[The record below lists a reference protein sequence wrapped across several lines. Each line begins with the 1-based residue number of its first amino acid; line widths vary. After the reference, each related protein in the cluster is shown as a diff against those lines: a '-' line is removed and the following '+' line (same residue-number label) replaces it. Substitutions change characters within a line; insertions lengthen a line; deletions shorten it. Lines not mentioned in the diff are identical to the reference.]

1 MEFLERLKFK
11 TTISVVSLTMIFSV
25 AFAAWV
31 GIRMSILP
39 TMEEQVEDQLQELG
53 GNLRQWIEEVPAR
66 TTPGE
71 LGARL
76 LEKLSFYPGFRS
88 LRLEDADG
96 RVFFASGGQSLESL
110 GDRWVERRRGEG
122 FVLHR
127 SGTLGDTA
135 YEIALQATRP
145 NGKGPLT
152 VRTGLR
158 FPMMKS
164 LRERLLQTLL
174 LITALILA
182 VGYFISRWFT
192 AKITQPVQRLLEMT
206 QLVARGRMH
215 DVLKSVEVPPLCRP
229 EPSAGMWEREV
240 PAPGMCPYL
249 GGSGPESLF
258 PWRKQGTQRDRP
270 AHPLCPEC
278 RVPKEVGENELIRL
292 LYSFHFMASEIRS
305 YQEQLKKRYEF
316 EERLLA
322 ACPDGIVAND
332 ATGRVILYNTG
343 AERLLGYGVSEAIYR
358 LNVRDFYPT
367 GEASAVKKA
376 LLSDDY
382 GGPGVLVDYNTTVRT
397 KDGRL
402 LPVRLSATMLPEEGE
417 SYSVVGFFHDLSEL
431 KAHMDALVQT
441 NENLNAANREL
452 ERLNRYY
459 LEMLSFVTHELKS
472 PIANGYMSANA
483 LRQEIFGPLGDD
495 QKRMVEAICNNL
507 DQSMEMIRHYLD
519 LSRIEKDE
527 LPVRPRKVLVERD
540 LIRPVL
546 GALEPTIHERGMRVE
561 VELPPEDVP
570 WVLDPELFR
579 GVLTNLLSNAV
590 KYGEAQGR
598 ILVKARITAQGRLRM
613 KVWNSGPG
621 LSEEEQ
627 KRLFRKFQRLP
638 SARRSATRGTGLG
651 LFITKTVVERHG
663 GVIWVESAQG
673 KGVTFLLEVPPGL
686 EAQAESLTEGEGE

>member
-25 AFAAWV
+25 ALAAWV

-39 TMEEQVEDQLQELG
+39 AIEEQAEDQLQALG
-53 GNLRQWIEEVPAR
+53 ENLQRWMQTAPSRAKPE
-66 TTPGE
+66 E

-76 LEKLSFYPGFRS
+76 YEQLSFYPGFRS
-88 LRLEDADG
+88 LRLEDAQGKTLFFSGESQAELSG
-96 RVFFASGGQSLESL
+96 RAEV
-110 GDRWVERRRGEG
+110 RRRVNGME
-122 FVLHR
+122 LTR
-127 SGTLGDTA
+127 SK
-135 YEIALQATRP
+135 
-145 NGKGPLT
+145 GKGDPWYELVLQT
-152 VRTGLR
+152 IRPGPAAPMVVRTGFQYPILK
-158 FPMMKS
+158 P

-174 LITALILA
+174 LITALILT

-192 AKITQPVQRLLEMT
+192 ARITRPVQRLLEMT
-206 QLVARGRMH
+206 QLLAQGRMQ
-215 DVLKSVEVPPLCRP
+215 DVLKSVDVSPLCRP
-229 EPSAGMWEREV
+229 ASTGGTWDREV
-240 PAPGMCPYL
+240 PTPGMCPYL
-249 GGSGPESLF
+249 SQSDVQNLF
-258 PWRKQGTQRDRP
+258 PWRRGPEKVQPT
-270 AHPLCPEC
+270 AHPLCSQC
-278 RVPKEVGENELIRL
+278 HVPAKVGENELIQL
-292 LYSFHFMASEIRS
+292 LYSFHFMANEIRS
-305 YQEQLKKRYEF
+305 YQERLKKRYEF

-332 ATGRVILYNTG
+332 STGRVILFNSG
-343 AERLLGYGVSEAIYR
+343 AERLLGYKAAEALYR
-358 LNVRDFYPT
+358 LNVRDFYPQ
-367 GEASAVKKA
+367 GEASAIKKA
-376 LLSDDY
+376 LQSDEY
-382 GGPGVLVDYNTTVRT
+382 GGPGVLVNYNTTVRT
-397 KDGRL
+397 KDGRM
-402 LPVRLSATMLPEEGE
+402 LPVRLSATMLAEEGD

-441 NENLNAANREL
+441 NENLNAANRQL

-483 LRQEIFGPLGDD
+483 LRQEIFGPLTDD

-527 LPVRPRKVLVERD
+527 LPVRPRKVNLFNQV
-540 LIRPVL
+540 IAPVL
-546 GALEPTIHERGMRVE
+546 SAMDPSIQEKGLRVE
-561 VELPPEDVP
+561 VDVP
-570 WVLDPELFR
+570 KNLVWTLDPELFR
-579 GVLTNLLSNAV
+579 GVMTNLVGNAV

-598 ILVKARITAQGRLRM
+598 ILLNAVVTSKGRLRL

-627 KRLFRKFQRLP
+627 TRLFRKFQRLP

-663 GVIWVESAQG
+663 GSIWVESAPG
-673 KGVTFLLEVPPGL
+673 KGVAFLLEVPPGL
-686 EAQAESLTEGEGE
+686 EAQAESLSEGEGE